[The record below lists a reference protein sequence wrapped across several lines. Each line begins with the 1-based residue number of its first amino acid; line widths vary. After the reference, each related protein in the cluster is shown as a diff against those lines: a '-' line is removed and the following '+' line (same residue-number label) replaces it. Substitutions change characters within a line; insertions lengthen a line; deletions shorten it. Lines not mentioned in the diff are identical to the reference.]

1 MVESSL
7 PHVPFVY
14 ERVLTLIGSNQFL
27 LQGLALVTIAAQETA
42 EQYVAGLRRNGLTST
57 LEPDTGCD

>member
-1 MVESSL
+1 M
-7 PHVPFVY
+7 
-14 ERVLTLIGSNQFL
+14 
-27 LQGLALVTIAAQETA
+27 QGLALVTVAAQETA